1 MTGSS
6 ARRVAR
12 IVALALV
19 VVLVQGLLSSHGTV
33 LAQDAGSL
41 ASCLPGWS
49 QGAAPSAERI
59 LRCVQEAGGAAAVFG
74 NGVGDDL
81 AADPTEP
88 TPCQPPAAAPAPS
101 EGPGAAA
108 APEPGPPAVA
118 VPGAGGAA
126 PAVVP
131 APGAARPAGPATAA
145 FRLCGGDSSE
155 TARAIERFIAGRSF
169 SARARSIGDGCLDL
183 TLALTSASPAG
194 GTQSSSLSV
203 GTGRGQ
209 ITVRLVSQDG
219 QTSVSI
225 TDQPASGG
233 RRDDG

>member
-6 ARRVAR
+6 TRRVAR
-12 IVALALV
+12 IVALVLV
-19 VVLVQGLLSSHGTV
+19 VVLVQGLLASHGTV

-74 NGVGDDL
+74 DDH
-81 AADPTEP
+81 ASDPTEP
-88 TPCQPPAAAPAPS
+88 PPCQPAAAPS
-101 EGPGAAA
+101 EGPSAAA
-108 APEPGPPAVA
+108 APEPGPPVVA
-118 VPGAGGAA
+118 APGAGGAA

-131 APGAARPAGPATAA
+131 APGTARSAGPATAS

-155 TARAIERFIAGRSF
+155 TAQAIERFIAGRNF

-203 GTGRGQ
+203 CTGRGQ

-233 RRDDG
+233 RRDEG